1 MHWNSNLLTSY
12 RGLIFGS
19 LLVLPRS
26 CSQGDVEIAKA
37 NVHSRLQKLLVTTR
51 VTVARVEVVVVVVVI
66 SEASGVLLRI
76 GTVASEWKALAR
88 YA

>member
-1 MHWNSNLLTSY
+1 MLTSY

-51 VTVARVEVVVVVVVI
+51 VTVARVEVVVVVIVI

-88 YA
+88 

>member
-1 MHWNSNLLTSY
+1 MYWNSNLLTSY

-37 NVHSRLQKLLVTTR
+37 NVHSRLQKLLRTTR
-51 VTVARVEVVVVVVVI
+51 VTVARVEVVVVVI

-88 YA
+88 

>member
-1 MHWNSNLLTSY
+1 MYWNSNLLTSY

-51 VTVARVEVVVVVVVI
+51 VTVARVEVVVVVI

-88 YA
+88 

>member
-1 MHWNSNLLTSY
+1 MLTSY

-51 VTVARVEVVVVVVVI
+51 VTVARVEVVVVI

-88 YA
+88 

>member
-1 MHWNSNLLTSY
+1 MYWNSNLLTSY

-26 CSQGDVEIAKA
+26 CLQGDVELAKA

-88 YA
+88 

>member
-1 MHWNSNLLTSY
+1 MLTSY

-88 YA
+88 

>member
-26 CSQGDVEIAKA
+26 CLQGDVEIAKA
-37 NVHSRLQKLLVTTR
+37 NVHSRLRKLLVTSR
-51 VTVARVEVVVVVVVI
+51 VTVARVEVVVVVI

-88 YA
+88 

>member
-1 MHWNSNLLTSY
+1 MLTSY

-51 VTVARVEVVVVVVVI
+51 VTVARVEVVVVVVI

-88 YA
+88 

>member
-1 MHWNSNLLTSY
+1 MFTSY

-88 YA
+88 

>member
-51 VTVARVEVVVVVVVI
+51 VTVARVEVVVVVVVVI

-88 YA
+88 

>member
-1 MHWNSNLLTSY
+1 MLTSY

-51 VTVARVEVVVVVVVI
+51 VTVARVEVVVVVI

-88 YA
+88 

>member
-1 MHWNSNLLTSY
+1 M
-12 RGLIFGS
+12 
-19 LLVLPRS
+19 
-26 CSQGDVEIAKA
+26 QGDVEIAKA

-51 VTVARVEVVVVVVVI
+51 VTVARVEVVVVVVVVVI

-88 YA
+88 

>member
-1 MHWNSNLLTSY
+1 MLTSY
-12 RGLIFGS
+12 LGLIFGS

-51 VTVARVEVVVVVVVI
+51 VTVAHVEVVVVVI

-88 YA
+88 

>member
-37 NVHSRLQKLLVTTR
+37 NVHSRLRKLLVTSR
-51 VTVARVEVVVVVVVI
+51 VTVARVEVVVVVI

-88 YA
+88 

>member
-1 MHWNSNLLTSY
+1 LLTSY

-37 NVHSRLQKLLVTTR
+37 NVHSRLRKLLVTTR
-51 VTVARVEVVVVVVVI
+51 VTVARVKVVVVVVVI

-88 YA
+88 

>member
-1 MHWNSNLLTSY
+1 M
-12 RGLIFGS
+12 
-19 LLVLPRS
+19 
-26 CSQGDVEIAKA
+26 QGDVEIAKA

-88 YA
+88 

>member
-51 VTVARVEVVVVVVVI
+51 VTVARVEVVVVVI

-88 YA
+88 